1 MKTKVLYKKTNSKI
15 SSKFMKSY
23 MEIQGK
29 NHGRY
34 TSNMHVVKLACGNGG
49 GEIEIVTKK

>member
-34 TSNMHVVKLACGNGG
+34 TSNMHVVKLACGNRG